1 MCIAV
6 VLSTSVLVAEGQLGG
21 QEVTATICGL
31 FRDADTGQ
39 CHHTTLDLVA
49 ELEQPTGAWELVADE
64 EYEVEVTLADSEG
77 SRVTEVTALDPEG
90 EIVDQVTAD
99 PPASTLTASGTF
111 MVAQSWKL
119 DISFEATGRIG
130 SDGTATAEVKLTI
143 KTIEPGE
150 QPAPP
155 ETKLVIEALDM
166 SQGGAGAPTY
176 AIVEIWPPDDPQ
188 SMQWTSTDGQ
198 GKATFTGISRGQWIV
213 HIIGIGLGGACD
225 YEFSSVVVI
234 HATKL
239 ESARIWQHR
248 PIAGKLW
255 FKDDAGQVVG
265 GYPGE
270 VTLEL
275 LQGGEPVEAVTP
287 MVNTTANPDGSY
299 PYSVPSQFLIAG
311 DYVLRAS
318 LGQSTDNKNVTY
330 PNHCAHALPQA
341 HFTHRAPGA
350 HAQVEGPELVIIVD
364 DDPPEI
370 P

>member
-6 VLSTSVLVAEGQLGG
+6 VLPTSVLVAEGQLGG

-39 CHHTTLDLVA
+39 YHNTTLDLVA

-64 EYEVEVTLADSEG
+64 EYEVEVTLDDNQGEHVG
-77 SRVTEVTALDPEG
+77 RVTILDPEG
-90 EIVDQVTAD
+90 EVIDEANAD
-99 PPASTLTASGTF
+99 PPAATLTASG
-111 MVAQSWKL
+111 
-119 DISFEATGRIG
+119 SFAAGRVYTLG
-130 SDGTATAEVKLTI
+130 YVPEVKVIWKPGDELSVEVGW
-143 KTIEPGE
+143 KWVADPPPAEP
-150 QPAPP
+150 P
-155 ETKLVIEALDM
+155 TKLEVGILDM
-166 SQGGAGAPTY
+166 TEGAPG
-176 AIVEIWPPDDPQ
+176 IPIPSFVVEIWPEGHQELNRWKTTNMQGVAVFSGIDP
-188 SMQWTSTDGQ
+188 
-198 GKATFTGISRGQWIV
+198 GKWVVHVVGTGAT
-213 HIIGIGLGGACD
+213 GACD
-225 YEFSSVVVI
+225 YEFSSVVVK

-299 PYSVPSQFLIAG
+299 PYSVPSEFLIAG

-330 PNHCAHALPQA
+330 PNHCANALPQA

-350 HAQVEGPELVIIVD
+350 HVQVEGPELVIIVD